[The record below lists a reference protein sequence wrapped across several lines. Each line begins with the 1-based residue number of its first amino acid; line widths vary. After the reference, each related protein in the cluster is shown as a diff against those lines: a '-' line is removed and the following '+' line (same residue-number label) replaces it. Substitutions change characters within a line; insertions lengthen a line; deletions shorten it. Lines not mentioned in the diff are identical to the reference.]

1 MDNLTKQH
9 FGKPTPVQMAAIPL
23 FFQDRSM
30 VVVAPTGSGKTLAYA
45 LPLLTIIKVCYLQ
58 LKAIY
63 NRNILNKY
71 LYKINV

>member
-1 MDNLTKQH
+1 
-9 FGKPTPVQMAAIPL
+9 MAAIPL

-58 LKAIY
+58 LKAI
-63 NRNILNKY
+63 
-71 LYKINV
+71 